1 MDVGKLEKA
10 NWGCKIVKIFI
21 SHKQEDSDTANRL
34 ASELRSLGIPYYL
47 DILDSTV
54 TTSGKAL
61 TEHIKSNLND
71 CTDIIVIMS
80 EATRFSQWV
89 PFEVGMSAQNDMPT
103 ATFLKSNVSLPEFLE
118 YWPRLKYPS
127 DIAKYV
133 STRREVQDEYVRYDM
148 AQTTK
153 SQTERFY
160 DLVNKALAVSE
171 LGNVAKLIGV
181 PVRELRPLPRRI
193 QENICGA
200 YTMEYDADSTNTD
213 LIDHIR
219 EMIAP

>member
-1 MDVGKLEKA
+1 M
-10 NWGCKIVKIFI
+10 KIFI

-118 YWPRLKYPS
+118 YWARLKYPS

-160 DLVNKALAVSE
+160 DVLK
-171 LGNVAKLIGV
+171 
-181 PVRELRPLPRRI
+181 RR
-193 QENICGA
+193 
-200 YTMEYDADSTNTD
+200 
-213 LIDHIR
+213 L
-219 EMIAP
+219 

>member
-1 MDVGKLEKA
+1 M
-10 NWGCKIVKIFI
+10 
-21 SHKQEDSDTANRL
+21 
-34 ASELRSLGIPYYL
+34 
-47 DILDSTV
+47 
-54 TTSGKAL
+54 
-61 TEHIKSNLND
+61 HIKRNLND

-80 EATRFSQWV
+80 EATRLSQWV

-103 ATFLKSNVSLPEFLE
+103 ATFLKSSVSLPEFLE

-160 DLVNKALAVSE
+160 DVLK
-171 LGNVAKLIGV
+171 
-181 PVRELRPLPRRI
+181 RR
-193 QENICGA
+193 
-200 YTMEYDADSTNTD
+200 
-213 LIDHIR
+213 L
-219 EMIAP
+219 

>member
-1 MDVGKLEKA
+1 MGKLEKA

-80 EATRFSQWV
+80 EATRLSQWV

-103 ATFLKSNVSLPEFLE
+103 ATFLKSSVSLPEFLE
-118 YWPRLKYPS
+118 YWPRLKYTS
-127 DIAKYV
+127 DIATYV
-133 STRREVQDEYVRYDM
+133 SARREVQNEYAKKSIYEM

-160 DLVNKALAVSE
+160 DVLK
-171 LGNVAKLIGV
+171 
-181 PVRELRPLPRRI
+181 RR
-193 QENICGA
+193 
-200 YTMEYDADSTNTD
+200 
-213 LIDHIR
+213 L
-219 EMIAP
+219 

>member
-1 MDVGKLEKA
+1 M
-10 NWGCKIVKIFI
+10 KIFI

-54 TTSGKAL
+54 TTSGRAL
-61 TEHIKSNLND
+61 TEHIKRNLND

-80 EATRFSQWV
+80 EATRLSQWV

-103 ATFLKSNVSLPEFLE
+103 ATFLKSSVSLPEFLE

-160 DLVNKALAVSE
+160 DVLK
-171 LGNVAKLIGV
+171 
-181 PVRELRPLPRRI
+181 RR
-193 QENICGA
+193 
-200 YTMEYDADSTNTD
+200 
-213 LIDHIR
+213 L
-219 EMIAP
+219 